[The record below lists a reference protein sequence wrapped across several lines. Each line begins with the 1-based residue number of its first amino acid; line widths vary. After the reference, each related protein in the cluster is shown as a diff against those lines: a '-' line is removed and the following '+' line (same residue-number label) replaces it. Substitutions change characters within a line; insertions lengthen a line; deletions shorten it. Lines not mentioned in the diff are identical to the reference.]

1 MKGVGE
7 PERERGFAGSNPAK
21 YPDKVSGLL
30 AEEVGQWRIPT
41 EIPTECRDSRA
52 NPVIGP
58 REAVIYWALMPAGL

>member
-30 AEEVGQWRIPT
+30 AEEVANRESRQNSRQSVGIRERI
-41 EIPTECRDSRA
+41 RLSGR
-52 NPVIGP
+52 VKQ
-58 REAVIYWALMPAGL
+58 